1 MSSTTL
7 TSLITSFVTSLITS
21 LVLDEEELEFTN
33 ELLIVLLEMLY
44 ELEVELVSA
53 VLEVKLFFQDGVV
66 LFGGLSSGVSCLTSS
81 AFFFRQGIELRPP
94 GDRSLCLPLFDD

>member
-66 LFGGLSSGVSCLTSS
+66 LFGGLGSSVSCLTSS
-81 AFFFRQGIELRPP
+81 AFFF
-94 GDRSLCLPLFDD
+94 